1 MSALRSIADWRPNTP
16 FFYGWVVLGAAAF
29 GAFAATGVTQL
40 VLGGIQNLIFEEM
53 GWDRGVIAYGV
64 TIGTWASGLLT
75 PLFGALVDR
84 HGPRLLMPAG
94 LVVVGICLFGL
105 SGIGAVW
112 HFYAAYIVGR
122 AITNPTLIGVV
133 PRTVAVNFFQRR
145 RNFALG
151 LQAMQRPIAGAINIQ
166 VISAVAQ
173 RYSWRSAYRALG
185 VFALVMVLPFLLLM
199 RRRPEDIGLRP
210 DGDGEPAWKRA
221 GGSGARPGAVRE
233 AAWSARQALVTP
245 AFRLIIAAEALMIL
259 NAGAIDFQIVPY
271 LRDAGLP
278 LAYAALA
285 LSLTSLLGAMG
296 NPVWGFMADRLS
308 PRRVALI
315 MIPVTAG
322 VTSLLLAVHS
332 GLAGFA
338 IMIGWGIVS
347 GGLTMLGSMM
357 LADYFGR
364 ASFGTIVGLT
374 GPVQLG
380 FLGLGPTFGSALF
393 SLTEGYTAL
402 FAYSVAA
409 YGVSMLL
416 IYAVKKPVRSRGRGC
431 YADVP

>member
-1 MSALRSIADWRPNTP
+1 MAALRSIVDWRPKTP
-16 FFYGWVVLGAAAF
+16 FFYGWVVLGAAAL

-94 LVVVGICLFGL
+94 LVVIGVCLFGL

-151 LQAMQRPIAGAINIQ
+151 LQSMQRPVAGAVNIQ
-166 VISAVAQ
+166 IISLIAQ
-173 RYSWRSAYRALG
+173 SYSWRAAYRALG
-185 VFALVMVLPFLLLM
+185 VFALLLVVPFLLLM

-210 DGDGEPAWKRA
+210 DGDSAPASRRA
-221 GGSGARPGAVRE
+221 SGSGGLRE
-233 AAWSARQALVTP
+233 ASWSARQALVTP
-245 AFRLIIAAEALMIL
+245 AFRLILAAEALIIL

-278 LAYAALA
+278 LTYAALA
-285 LSLTSLLGAMG
+285 LSLTSLLGAVG
-296 NPVWGFMADRLS
+296 NPAWGFLADRLS
-308 PRRVALI
+308 PRTVALI
-315 MIPVTAG
+315 MIPVTAA

-338 IMIGWGIVS
+338 VIIGWGIVS
-347 GGLTMLGSMM
+347 GGLGMLGSMM

-380 FLGLGPTFGSALF
+380 FLGLGPTFGSTLF
-393 SLTEGYTAL
+393 SLTGGYATL

-416 IYAVKKPVRSRGRGC
+416 IYAVKRPVRSG
-431 YADVP
+431 D

>member
-1 MSALRSIADWRPNTP
+1 MPDLRSIADWRPRTP
-16 FFYGWVVLGAAAF
+16 FFYGWVVLGAAAL
-29 GAFAATGVTQL
+29 GVFAATGVTQL
-40 VLGGIQNLIFEEM
+40 VLGGIQNLIFEEV

-94 LVVVGICLFGL
+94 LVIIGVCLFGL

-151 LQAMQRPIAGAINIQ
+151 LQAMQRPVAGAVNIQ
-166 VISAVAQ
+166 VISLIAQ
-173 RYSWRSAYRALG
+173 SYSWRTAYRALRA
-185 VFALVMVLPFLLLM
+185 FSLLLVVPFLLLM

-210 DGDGEPAWKRA
+210 DGDSAPASRRA
-221 GGSGARPGAVRE
+221 AGSGALGEVS
-233 AAWSARQALVTP
+233 WSARQALVTP
-245 AFRLIIAAEALMIL
+245 AFRLIVAAEALIIL

-285 LSLTSLLGAMG
+285 LSLTSLLGAAC

-308 PRRVALI
+308 PRTVALI

-322 VTSLLLAVHS
+322 VTSLLLTVHS
-332 GLAGFA
+332 GMAGFA
-338 IMIGWGIVS
+338 IVIGWGIVS
-347 GGLTMLGSMM
+347 GGLGMLGSMM
-357 LADYFGR
+357 LADFFGR
-364 ASFGTIVGLT
+364 GSFGTIAGLT

-380 FLGLGPTFGSALF
+380 FLGLGPTFGSTLF

-416 IYAVKKPVRSRGRGC
+416 IYAVKRPVRDRAGPS
-431 YADVP
+431 AP

>member
-1 MSALRSIADWRPNTP
+1 MPALRSIAEWRPDTP
-16 FFYGWVVLGAAAF
+16 FFYGWVVLGAAGL

-94 LVVVGICLFGL
+94 LVIVGVCLFGL

-151 LQAMQRPIAGAINIQ
+151 LQAMQRPVAGAVNIQ
-166 VISAVAQ
+166 MISLIAQ
-173 RYSWRSAYRALG
+173 SYSWRAAYRALG
-185 VFALVMVLPFLLLM
+185 VFSLLLVVPFLLLM

-210 DGDGEPAWKRA
+210 DGDSAPASRRTA
-221 GGSGARPGAVRE
+221 GSGGLGEVS
-233 AAWSARQALVTP
+233 WSARQALVTP
-245 AFRLIIAAEALMIL
+245 AFRLIIAAEALIIL
-259 NAGAIDFQIVPY
+259 NAGAVDFQIVPY

-285 LSLTSLLGAMG
+285 LSLTSLLGAAG
-296 NPVWGFMADRLS
+296 NPVWGFLADRLS
-308 PRRVALI
+308 PRTVALI

-322 VTSLLLAVHS
+322 VTSLLLAVDS
-332 GLAGFA
+332 GVGGFV
-338 IMIGWGIVS
+338 IIIGWGIVS

-357 LADYFGR
+357 LADFFGR

-380 FLGLGPTFGSALF
+380 FLGLGPTFGSTLF

-402 FAYSVAA
+402 FAYSVVS

-416 IYAVKKPVRSRGRGC
+416 IYAVKRPVRDPAAPGS
-431 YADVP
+431 

>member
-1 MSALRSIADWRPNTP
+1 MGSLRSIVDWRPKTP
-16 FFYGWVVLGAAAF
+16 FFYGWVVLGAAAL

-94 LVVVGICLFGL
+94 LVIVGVCLFGL

-151 LQAMQRPIAGAINIQ
+151 LQSMQRPVAGAVNIQ
-166 VISAVAQ
+166 MISLIAQ
-173 RYSWRSAYRALG
+173 SYSWRAAYRALG
-185 VFALVMVLPFLLLM
+185 VFALLLVVPFLLLM

-210 DGDGEPAWKRA
+210 DGDSAPASRRA
-221 GGSGARPGAVRE
+221 AGSGGLRE
-233 AAWSARQALVTP
+233 ASWSARQALVTP
-245 AFRLIIAAEALMIL
+245 AFRLILAAEALIIL

-278 LAYAALA
+278 LTYAALA
-285 LSLTSLLGAMG
+285 LSLTSLLGAVG
-296 NPVWGFMADRLS
+296 NPAWGFLADRLS
-308 PRRVALI
+308 PRTVALI

-338 IMIGWGIVS
+338 VIIGWGIVS
-347 GGLTMLGSMM
+347 GGLGMLGSMM

-380 FLGLGPTFGSALF
+380 FLGLGPTFGSTLF
-393 SLTEGYTAL
+393 SLTGGYATL

-416 IYAVKKPVRSRGRGC
+416 IYAVKKPVRRGE
-431 YADVP
+431 